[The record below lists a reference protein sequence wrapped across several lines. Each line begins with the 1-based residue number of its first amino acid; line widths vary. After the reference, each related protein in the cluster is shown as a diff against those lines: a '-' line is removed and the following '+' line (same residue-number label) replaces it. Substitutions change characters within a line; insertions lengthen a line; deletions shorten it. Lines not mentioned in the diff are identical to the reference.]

1 MTISFDK
8 TPDEIDYF
16 RNLVFSNKDILN
28 VSKIIYDQIYIKYP
42 KFFDDVANKKKRDNF
57 IINPTSKNSK
67 LFSIRPAIQST
78 LKYELKTMKYIRRA
92 ILHIRNLRSYYN
104 EKTKILDIGSGPCIF
119 LLINKLMGY
128 ECHGLDHPEAHYF
141 IKRSKVF
148 NVNLILKTI
157 APFKKLNLH
166 EKNFTIIFSSEI
178 TFNGH
183 LEDYYWSKK
192 EWEFFISDLK
202 NYASNDVIF
211 YFSFHP
217 QVSYK
222 LYLKNIRDSY
232 SKHPTEVFKNK
243 YIKLRRNGALIIWAL
258 IIAFKDSIIFFI
270 KISINKRYL
279 QVSKTTKNYFKKLN
293 IMFSIHSKH

>member
-1 MTISFDK
+1 MPEQI
-8 TPDEIDYF
+8 EYF
-16 RNLVFSNKDILN
+16 RNLVLSDKQIFD
-28 VSKIIYDQIYIKYP
+28 VGKIIYDHICKKYP
-42 KFFDDVANKKKRDNF
+42 TFFDDAANKRKRNTS
-57 IINPTSKNSK
+57 IINPTNKNAK
-67 LFSIRPAIQST
+67 LFSIRPSLQST
-78 LKYELKTMKYIRRA
+78 LKYELQTLKYINRA
-92 ILHIRNLRSYYN
+92 ISHIRNLRTYYN
-104 EKTKILDIGSGPCIF
+104 ENTKILDIGSGPCIF

-128 ECHGLDHPEAHYF
+128 ECHGLDHPDAHYF
-141 IKRSKVF
+141 IKRSKIF

-202 NYASNDVIF
+202 NYASDDVIF

-217 QVSYK
+217 QVNYK

-232 SKHPTEVFKNK
+232 SKHPMEVFKNK
-243 YIKLRRNGALIIWAL
+243 YIHLRRGGGFIIWSL
-258 IIAFKDSIIFFI
+258 LLAFKDSIIFFI
-270 KISINKRYL
+270 KISINKRYS
-279 QVSKTTKNYFKKLN
+279 QVSKETKSYFKKSN
-293 IMFSIHSKH
+293 ITFFIDSKH